1 METFATHTGRG
12 VALRRTGAVPDALA
26 RWEADPGLVLG
37 RPEYAGATILIASPD
52 FAACPA
58 RGQAVTGQAV
68 TGQAVTGQAVTRQAV
83 TRQAV
88 TRQAVA
94 ERAAGQRAAAERAAS
109 ALASHGFVL
118 VASAGFDEIFRHS
131 MTKSGV
137 CLLCLPA
144 GKISELQDIVDA
156 DPVTL
161 LTVDFGNREMVA
173 ADKFFAVF
181 EIVNGAS
188 WQLLSGRADADEPAR
203 HGSKIAEPGG
213 DREDSH
219 QAAGQARLAARIRAS
234 QHRIACLDVAADVR
248 IQLQRRLVAVCDAM
262 KAATADPARCEQRLA
277 SLAAELDRLTAAH
290 GTTARPDHIS

>member
-1 METFATHTGRG
+1 METFATHTGRA
-12 VALRRTGAVPDALA
+12 VALRRAGAVPGLLA

-37 RPEYAGATILIASPD
+37 RPGYAGATILIASPD
-52 FAACPA
+52 FVGCPA
-58 RGQAVTGQAV
+58 RERAVTERAV
-68 TGQAVTGQAVTRQAV
+68 TERAVTEH
-83 TRQAV
+83 
-88 TRQAVA
+88 AVA
-94 ERAAGQRAAAERAAS
+94 EHAAGQRAAGQRAAGQRAAS
-109 ALASHGFVL
+109 ALASHGFLMV
-118 VASAGFDEIFRHS
+118 VSAGFDEIFCHS

-144 GKISELQDIVDA
+144 GKISELQDIVDTGPA
-156 DPVTL
+156 TL
-161 LTVDFGNREMVA
+161 LTVDFGNHEMAA
-173 ADKFFAVF
+173 ADKFSAVF

-188 WQLLSGRADADEPAR
+188 WQLLSGRPDAAEAAR

-213 DREDSH
+213 DREDSP
-219 QAAGQARLAARIRAS
+219 QAAGQARLAGRIRAS

>member
-12 VALRRTGAVPDALA
+12 VALRRAGAVPDLLA
-26 RWEADPGLVLG
+26 RWQADPALVLG
-37 RPEYAGATILIASPD
+37 RPGYAGATILIASRD

-68 TGQAVTGQAVTRQAV
+68 TGQAVTGQAVTGQAV
-83 TRQAV
+83 TGQAV
-88 TRQAVA
+88 T
-94 ERAAGQRAAAERAAS
+94 ERAAGQRAAGQRATAERAAS
-109 ALASHGFVL
+109 ALVSHLFVMM
-118 VASAGFDEIFRHS
+118 VSAGFDEIFCHS

-137 CLLCLPA
+137 YLLCLPVS
-144 GKISELQDIVDA
+144 KISELQDIVDA
-156 DPVTL
+156 DPATL
-161 LTVDFGNREMVA
+161 LTVDFGSHEMVA
-173 ADKFFAVF
+173 ADKFSAVF

-188 WQLLSGRADADEPAR
+188 GQLPGGRADDDEPAR
-203 HGSKIAEPGG
+203 HGSKIAEPGR
-213 DREDSH
+213 DREDSP
-219 QAAGQARLAARIRAS
+219 QAAGQARLAGRIRAS
-234 QHRIACLDVAADVR
+234 QHRIACLDVASDVR

>member
-12 VALRRTGAVPDALA
+12 VALRRTGAVPDVLA

-58 RGQAVTGQAV
+58 RGQAVTRQAV
-68 TGQAVTGQAVTRQAV
+68 TGQSVTGQS
-83 TRQAV
+83 
-88 TRQAVA
+88 VA

-109 ALASHGFVL
+109 ALASHGFVM
-118 VASAGFDEIFRHS
+118 VASAGFDEIFCHS

-156 DPVTL
+156 DPATL

-173 ADKFFAVF
+173 ADKFSAVF

-188 WQLLSGRADADEPAR
+188 WQPLSGPADGDEPAR